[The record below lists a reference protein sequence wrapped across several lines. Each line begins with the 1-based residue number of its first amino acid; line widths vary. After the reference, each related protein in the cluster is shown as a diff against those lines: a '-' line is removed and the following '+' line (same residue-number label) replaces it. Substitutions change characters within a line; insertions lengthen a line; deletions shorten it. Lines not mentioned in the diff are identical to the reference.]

1 MHQNFKILSLIGLSL
16 IFFII
21 LDLISFSQIVDQIKP
36 AFFLLSFIYWNIAI
50 PERMNLFFVFF
61 FGFLMDFIQGTVLGL
76 YPLILVSISY
86 LSQRFFYQFRP
97 LKFIQQTVVI
107 FLIFLVI
114 RFIIAVD
121 LNDSNPSSLTLADK
135 EYVLLSVAFALVNSI
150 FWIPLVSVHRIY
162 RRKFIKTEV

>member
-1 MHQNFKILSLIGLSL
+1 MHKNLKSLSLISLTL

-21 LDLISFSQIVDQIKP
+21 LDLISFSQTVDQIKP
-36 AFFLLSFIYWNIAI
+36 AFFLLSFIYWNIAL

-61 FGFLMDFIQGTVLGL
+61 FGFLMDFIQGTVLGV

-114 RFIIAVD
+114 RFLLAVD
-121 LNDSNPSSLTLADK
+121 LNDSNPNSLTLADK
-135 EYVLLSVAFALVNSI
+135 KYVLLSVAFALVNSI

-162 RRKFIKTEV
+162 RRKFFKSEM